1 MRLDLTALRYLNKD
15 DFRVLT
21 AIEMGMRN
29 HEIVP
34 VDLIQS
40 ISKIRN
46 TSVRRILANLLKHKL
61 IKHTKIQYDGYSLNY
76 LGYDFLAI
84 HSLIKQ
90 GILVQIGTK
99 IGVGKESDVYLCYVK
114 NVNSEIS
121 DELYNQIKENILTE
135 NALKEQN
142 RQKKLEE
149 EKNKKKEKEKDKNC
163 ENDEGIENEN
173 TEKDNKEEENEE
185 EDEEEEDVSFLKNDL
200 PKTIQ
205 TVVGELTIACIKFAR
220 LGRTSFRAVKKKRD
234 YVKSQTHY
242 NWLYLSRLSSQ
253 NEYKNMK
260 GLYSHGFSVPRP
272 YGYNRHAIIM
282 EYVPSY
288 PLNKVDEVKDKEVLY
303 HKMIDFIQKL
313 GENGLIHGDFNEFNI
328 LLNINKPDEIVVIDF
343 PQMISMHHSEAQNYF
358 KRDVQCVKNYFIKK
372 FNITFDE
379 DLKYEDIKQIN
390 CLDQELKAYGYLKE
404 KKIKNKNKEE
414 DIKEEENNIKDE
426 EKENDNKIINN
437 NENNNDEEFEDNLDL
452 GQQLDY
458 EKEMIENMKKLNID
472 KEEDEKEEN
481 ENKKS
486 KKMTKAEI
494 KNKVKK
500 MMNKQNKIHVKE
512 GKMGNRFKGKKDLSN
527 KMAMKNA

>member
-1 MRLDLTALRYLNKD
+1 MRFDLTALKYLNKD

-61 IKHTKIQYDGYSLNY
+61 IKHTKIQYDGYSLNF

-99 IGVGKESDVYLCYVK
+99 IGVGKESDVYLCYVQK
-114 NVNSEIS
+114 VNSEIS
-121 DELYNQIKENILTE
+121 DEQYNQIEENILTE
-135 NALKEQN
+135 NARKEQN
-142 RQKKLEE
+142 KQKQLD
-149 EKNKKKEKEKDKNC
+149 EKNNIKN
-163 ENDEGIENEN
+163 EI
-173 TEKDNKEEENEE
+173 KEEE
-185 EDEEEEDVSFLKNDL
+185 DKKVQGEEEEEESSEEEEVSYFQNDL

-220 LGRTSFRAVKKKRD
+220 LGRTSFRAVKSKRD

-260 GLYSHGFSVPRP
+260 GLYSHGFAVPRP

-288 PLNKVDEVKDKEVLY
+288 PLNKVEEIKDKNVVY
-303 HKMIDFIQKL
+303 HKMMDFIYKL

-343 PQMISMHHSEAQNYF
+343 PQMISINHPEAQNYF
-358 KRDVQCVKNYFIKK
+358 KRDVQCVKNYFLKK
-372 FNITFDE
+372 FNLTFDE
-379 DLKYEDIKQIN
+379 DLKFSDIKQIN
-390 CLDQELKAYGYLKE
+390 FLDEELKAYGYKKEKGKE
-404 KKIKNKNKEE
+404 KKDKTEENMEKN
-414 DIKEEENNIKDE
+414 EEENENEELDE
-426 EKENDNKIINN
+426 
-437 NENNNDEEFEDNLDL
+437 LDL

-458 EKEMIENMKKLNID
+458 EKEMIENMKQINIEEED
-472 KEEDEKEEN
+472 KKEE
-481 ENKKS
+481 KKN
-486 KKMTKAEI
+486 KKMTKEDI
-494 KNKVKK
+494 KDKVKK

-527 KMAMKNA
+527 KMAIKNA

>member
-1 MRLDLTALRYLNKD
+1 MRFDLTALKYLNKD

-61 IKHTKIQYDGYSLNY
+61 IKHTKIQYEGYSLNF

-114 NVNSEIS
+114 KVNSEIS

-149 EKNKKKEKEKDKNC
+149 KNNLKKD
-163 ENDEGIENEN
+163 
-173 TEKDNKEEENEE
+173 EEENLEKKDE
-185 EDEEEEDVSFLKNDL
+185 PEEEEEEESEEELSYIQNDL

-220 LGRTSFRAVKKKRD
+220 LGRTSFRAVKSKRD

-242 NWLYLSRLSSQ
+242 NWLYLSRLSAQ

-288 PLNKVDEVKDKEVLY
+288 PLNKVEEIKDKNIVY
-303 HKMIDFIQKL
+303 HKMMDFIYKL
-313 GENGLIHGDFNEFNI
+313 GSNGLIHGDFNEFNI
-328 LLNINKPDEIVVIDF
+328 LLNIEKPDEIVVIDF
-343 PQMISMHHSEAQNYF
+343 PQMISINHSEAENYF
-358 KRDVQCVKNYFIKK
+358 KRDVQCVKNYFLKK
-372 FNITFDE
+372 FNLTFEE
-379 DLKYEDIKQIN
+379 DLKFSDIKQIN
-390 CLDQELKAYGYLKE
+390 FLDEELKAYGYKKE
-404 KKIKNKNKEE
+404 KEKDKKLNKEE
-414 DIKEEENNIKDE
+414 NEDKNEINE
-426 EKENDNKIINN
+426 EKEIN
-437 NENNNDEEFEDNLDL
+437 EEEDIDL

-458 EKEMIENMKKLNID
+458 EKEMIENMKKI
-472 KEEDEKEEN
+472 KIEEN
-481 ENKKS
+481 EEKKEEKKN
-486 KKMTKAEI
+486 KKMTKEDI

-512 GKMGNRFKGKKDLSN
+512 SKIGNRFKGKKDISN
-527 KMAMKNA
+527 KMAIKNA

>member
-1 MRLDLTALRYLNKD
+1 MRFDLTALKYLNKD

-61 IKHTKIQYDGYSLNY
+61 IKHTKIQYEGYSLNF

-114 NVNSEIS
+114 KVNSEIS

-142 RQKKLEE
+142 KQKKLEE
-149 EKNKKKEKEKDKNC
+149 NNNIK
-163 ENDEGIENEN
+163 
-173 TEKDNKEEENEE
+173 KEEENEE
-185 EDEEEEDVSFLKNDL
+185 KKDEAEEEEEEESEEELSYIQNDL

-220 LGRTSFRAVKKKRD
+220 LGRTSFRAVKSKRD

-242 NWLYLSRLSSQ
+242 NWLYLSRLSAQ

-288 PLNKVDEVKDKEVLY
+288 PLNKVEEIKDKNTVY
-303 HKMIDFIQKL
+303 HKMMDFIYKL
-313 GENGLIHGDFNEFNI
+313 GSNGLIHGDFNEFNI
-328 LLNINKPDEIVVIDF
+328 LLNIEKPDEIVVIDF
-343 PQMISMHHSEAQNYF
+343 PQMISINHSEAENYF
-358 KRDVQCVKNYFIKK
+358 KRDVQCVKNYFLKK
-372 FNITFDE
+372 FNLTFEE
-379 DLKYEDIKQIN
+379 DLKFSDIKQIN
-390 CLDQELKAYGYLKE
+390 FLDEELKAYGYKKE
-404 KKIKNKNKEE
+404 KEKDKKINKEE
-414 DIKEEENNIKDE
+414 NEDKNEINE
-426 EKENDNKIINN
+426 EKEIN
-437 NENNNDEEFEDNLDL
+437 EEEDIDL

-458 EKEMIENMKKLNID
+458 EKEMIENMKKI
-472 KEEDEKEEN
+472 KIEEN
-481 ENKKS
+481 EEKKEEKKN
-486 KKMTKAEI
+486 KKMTKEDI

-512 GKMGNRFKGKKDLSN
+512 SKMGNRFKGKKDISN
-527 KMAMKNA
+527 KMAIKNA

>member
-1 MRLDLTALRYLNKD
+1 MRFDLTALKYLTKD

-61 IKHTKIQYDGYSLNY
+61 IKHTKIQYDGYSLNF

-114 NVNSEIS
+114 NTNSEIS
-121 DELYNQIKENILTE
+121 EEQYNQIKENILTE

-142 RQKKLEE
+142 RQQKLEE
-149 EKNKKKEKEKDKNC
+149 KNNINDGNKETEEKNDEK
-163 ENDEGIENEN
+163 
-173 TEKDNKEEENEE
+173 NEE
-185 EDEEEEDVSFLKNDL
+185 EEKEESSEEEEEISYLQNDL

-220 LGRTSFRAVKKKRD
+220 LGRTSFRAVKSKRD

-288 PLNKVDEVKDKEVLY
+288 PLNKVEEIKDKNTVY
-303 HKMIDFIQKL
+303 HKMMDFIYKL
-313 GENGLIHGDFNEFNI
+313 GTNGLIHGDFNEFNI

-343 PQMISMHHSEAQNYF
+343 PQMISIHHPEAENYF
-358 KRDVQCVKNYFIKK
+358 KRDVQCVKNYFLKK
-372 FNITFDE
+372 FNLTFDE
-379 DLKYEDIKQIN
+379 DLKFSDIKQIGF
-390 CLDQELKAYGYLKE
+390 LDQELKAYGYKKEE
-404 KKIKNKNKEE
+404 KKKSEIKNEE
-414 DIKEEENNIKDE
+414 LNEEGNEENE
-426 EKENDNKIINN
+426 E
-437 NENNNDEEFEDNLDL
+437 LDL
-452 GQQLDY
+452 EQQLDY
-458 EKEMIENMKKLNID
+458 EKEMIENMKNIKMEEED
-472 KEEDEKEEN
+472 KKEE
-481 ENKKS
+481 KKN
-486 KKMTKAEI
+486 KKMTKEDI

-512 GKMGNRFKGKKDLSN
+512 GKMGNIFKGKKDLSN
-527 KMAMKNA
+527 KMAIKNA

>member
-1 MRLDLTALRYLNKD
+1 MRFDLTALKYLNKD

-34 VDLIQS
+34 VNLIQS

-46 TSVRRILANLLKHKL
+46 TSVHRILANLLKHKL
-61 IKHTKIQYDGYSLNY
+61 IKHTKIQYDGYSLNF

-90 GILVQIGTK
+90 GILVKIGTK

-114 NVNSEIS
+114 KVNSEIS
-121 DELYNQIKENILTE
+121 DEQYNQIKENILTE

-142 RQKKLEE
+142 RLKKLEE
-149 EKNKKKEKEKDKNC
+149 KNNLNNEEKEQ
-163 ENDEGIENEN
+163 E
-173 TEKDNKEEENEE
+173 EKDEEEKEEEIS
-185 EDEEEEDVSFLKNDL
+185 EEEEEVSYFQNDL
-200 PKTIQ
+200 PKTIE

-220 LGRTSFRAVKKKRD
+220 LGRTSFRAVKSKRD

-288 PLNKVDEVKDKEVLY
+288 PLNKVEEIKDKNIVY
-303 HKMIDFIQKL
+303 HKMMDFIYKL

-343 PQMISMHHSEAQNYF
+343 PQMISIHHSEAENYF
-358 KRDVQCVKNYFIKK
+358 KRDVQCVKNYFLKK
-372 FNITFDE
+372 FNLTFDE
-379 DLKYEDIKQIN
+379 DLKFSDIKQIN
-390 CLDQELKAYGYLKE
+390 FLDEELKAYGYKKEE
-404 KKIKNKNKEE
+404 KKKVEKKEE
-414 DIKEEENNIKDE
+414 ELKEEENDE
-426 EKENDNKIINN
+426 I
-437 NENNNDEEFEDNLDL
+437 EEFDL
-452 GQQLDY
+452 SQQLDY
-458 EKEMIENMKKLNID
+458 EKEMIENMKKIKMED
-472 KEEDEKEEN
+472 EDKKEE
-481 ENKKS
+481 KKN
-486 KKMTKAEI
+486 KKMTKEDI

-500 MMNKQNKIHVKE
+500 LMNKQNKIHVKE

-527 KMAMKNA
+527 KMAIKNA

>member
-1 MRLDLTALRYLNKD
+1 MRFDLTALRYLNKD

-114 NVNSEIS
+114 SVNSEIS
-121 DELYNQIKENILTE
+121 DEQYNQIKENLLTE

-149 EKNKKKEKEKDKNC
+149 KRAKK
-163 ENDEGIENEN
+163 
-173 TEKDNKEEENEE
+173 EENEE
-185 EDEEEEDVSFLKNDL
+185 QKEKEEEEEEEEDVSFLQNDL

-220 LGRTSFRAVKKKRD
+220 LGRTSFRAVKSKRD

-282 EYVPSY
+282 EYIPSY
-288 PLNKVDEVKDKEVLY
+288 PLNKVDEIKDKETVY
-303 HKMIDFIQKL
+303 HRMMDFILKL

-343 PQMISMHHSEAQNYF
+343 PQMISIHHTEAQNYF
-358 KRDVQCVKNYFIKK
+358 KRDVQCVKNFFIKK
-372 FNITFDE
+372 FNITFEE
-379 DLKYEDIKQIN
+379 DLKFDDIKQIN
-390 CLDQELKAYGYLKE
+390 FLDQELKAYGYIKE
-404 KKIKNKNKEE
+404 KKNKNKKEINKEE
-414 DIKEEENNIKDE
+414 NDDKDNEEENK
-426 EKENDNKIINN
+426 N
-437 NENNNDEEFEDNLDL
+437 NENNIDEVDEDNMDL

-472 KEEDEKEEN
+472 KEEDEKEN
-481 ENKKS
+481 EKDNKKN
-486 KKMTKAEI
+486 KKMTKEDI

-500 MMNKQNKIHVKE
+500 MINKQNKIHVKE
-512 GKMGNRFKGKKDLSN
+512 GKIGNRFKGKKDLAN
-527 KMAMKNA
+527 KNAIKNA

>member
-1 MRLDLTALRYLNKD
+1 MRFDLTALKYLNKD

-34 VDLIQS
+34 VNLIQS

-46 TSVRRILANLLKHKL
+46 TSVHRILANLLKHKL
-61 IKHTKIQYDGYSLNY
+61 IKHTKIQYDGYSLNF

-90 GILVQIGTK
+90 GILVKIGTK

-114 NVNSEIS
+114 KVNSEIS
-121 DELYNQIKENILTE
+121 DEQYNQIKENILTE

-142 RQKKLEE
+142 RLKKLEE
-149 EKNKKKEKEKDKNC
+149 KNNLNNEEKEQ
-163 ENDEGIENEN
+163 E
-173 TEKDNKEEENEE
+173 EKDEEEKEEEEE
-185 EDEEEEDVSFLKNDL
+185 ASEEEEVSYFQNDL
-200 PKTIQ
+200 PKTIE

-220 LGRTSFRAVKKKRD
+220 LGRTSFRAVKSKRD

-288 PLNKVDEVKDKEVLY
+288 PLNKVEEIKDKNIVY
-303 HKMIDFIQKL
+303 HKMMDFIYKL

-343 PQMISMHHSEAQNYF
+343 PQMISIHHSEAENYF
-358 KRDVQCVKNYFIKK
+358 KRDVQCVKNYFLKK
-372 FNITFDE
+372 FNLTFDE
-379 DLKYEDIKQIN
+379 DLKFSDYFLKKFNLTFDEDLKFSDIKQIN
-390 CLDQELKAYGYLKE
+390 FLDEELKAYGYKKEE
-404 KKIKNKNKEE
+404 KKKVEKKEE
-414 DIKEEENNIKDE
+414 EIKEEENE
-426 EKENDNKIINN
+426 EI
-437 NENNNDEEFEDNLDL
+437 EEFDL
-452 GQQLDY
+452 SQQLDY
-458 EKEMIENMKKLNID
+458 EKEMIENMKKIKMED
-472 KEEDEKEEN
+472 EDKKEE
-481 ENKKS
+481 KKN
-486 KKMTKAEI
+486 KKMTKEDI

-500 MMNKQNKIHVKE
+500 LMNKQNKIHVKE

-527 KMAMKNA
+527 KMAIKNA

>member
-1 MRLDLTALRYLNKD
+1 MRFDLTALKYLNKD

-21 AIEMGMRN
+21 AIEMGMKN

-34 VDLIQS
+34 VNLIQS

-46 TSVRRILANLLKHKL
+46 TSVHRILANLLKHKL
-61 IKHTKIQYDGYSLNY
+61 IKHTKIQYDGYSLNF

-114 NVNSEIS
+114 KVNSEIS
-121 DELYNQIKENILTE
+121 DEQYNQIKENILTE

-149 EKNKKKEKEKDKNC
+149 KNDLNNEEKEQ
-163 ENDEGIENEN
+163 EDEKEEQ
-173 TEKDNKEEENEE
+173 EKEEESS
-185 EDEEEEDVSFLKNDL
+185 EEEEEISYIQNDL
-200 PKTIQ
+200 PKTIE
-205 TVVGELTIACIKFAR
+205 TVIGELTIACIKFAR
-220 LGRTSFRAVKKKRD
+220 LGRTSFRAVKSKRD

-288 PLNKVDEVKDKEVLY
+288 PLNKIEEIKDKNVVY
-303 HKMIDFIQKL
+303 HKMMDFIYKL

-343 PQMISMHHSEAQNYF
+343 PQMISIHHSEAENYF
-358 KRDVQCVKNYFIKK
+358 KRDVQCVKNYFLKK
-372 FNITFDE
+372 FNLTFDE
-379 DLKYEDIKQIN
+379 DLKFSDIKQIN
-390 CLDQELKAYGYLKE
+390 FLDQELKAYGYKKEE
-404 KKIKNKNKEE
+404 KKKLEKKEDE
-414 DIKEEENNIKDE
+414 LEEEENE
-426 EKENDNKIINN
+426 EN
-437 NENNNDEEFEDNLDL
+437 EEFDL

-458 EKEMIENMKKLNID
+458 EKEMIENMKNIKIENED
-472 KEEDEKEEN
+472 KKEE
-481 ENKKS
+481 KKN
-486 KKMTKAEI
+486 KKMTKEDI

-500 MMNKQNKIHVKE
+500 IMNKQNKIHVKE
-512 GKMGNRFKGKKDLSN
+512 GKMGNRFKGKKDISN
-527 KMAMKNA
+527 KMAIKNA

>member
-1 MRLDLTALRYLNKD
+1 MRFDLTALKYLTKD

-61 IKHTKIQYDGYSLNY
+61 IKHTKIQYDGYSLNF

-114 NVNSEIS
+114 NTNSEIS
-121 DELYNQIKENILTE
+121 EEQYNQIKENILTE

-142 RQKKLEE
+142 RQKKLEKKNNINDENKETE
-149 EKNKKKEKEKDKNC
+149 EKNDEK
-163 ENDEGIENEN
+163 
-173 TEKDNKEEENEE
+173 NEE
-185 EDEEEEDVSFLKNDL
+185 EEKEESSEEEEEISYLQNDL

-220 LGRTSFRAVKKKRD
+220 LGRTSFRAVKSKRD

-288 PLNKVDEVKDKEVLY
+288 PLNKVEEIKDKNTVY
-303 HKMIDFIQKL
+303 HKMMDFIYKL
-313 GENGLIHGDFNEFNI
+313 STNGLIHGDFNEFNI

-343 PQMISMHHSEAQNYF
+343 PQMISIHHPEAENYF
-358 KRDVQCVKNYFIKK
+358 KRDVQCVKNYFLKK
-372 FNITFDE
+372 FNLTFDE
-379 DLKYEDIKQIN
+379 DLKFSDIKQIGF
-390 CLDQELKAYGYLKE
+390 LDQELKAYGYKKEE
-404 KKIKNKNKEE
+404 KKKSEIKNEE
-414 DIKEEENNIKDE
+414 LNEEGNEENE
-426 EKENDNKIINN
+426 E
-437 NENNNDEEFEDNLDL
+437 LDL
-452 GQQLDY
+452 EQQLDY
-458 EKEMIENMKKLNID
+458 EKEMIENMKNIKMEEED
-472 KEEDEKEEN
+472 KKEE
-481 ENKKS
+481 KKN
-486 KKMTKAEI
+486 KKMTKEDI

-527 KMAMKNA
+527 KMAIKNA

>member
-1 MRLDLTALRYLNKD
+1 MRLDLSAFRYLNKD

-99 IGVGKESDVYLCYVK
+99 IGVGKESDVFLCYVK

-121 DELYNQIKENILTE
+121 EEQYNQIKENILTE
-135 NALKEQN
+135 NAIKEQN

-149 EKNKKKEKEKDKNC
+149 KNNKTKENGNEEDKDNEKEEEEEEEEEEEKEKE
-163 ENDEGIENEN
+163 
-173 TEKDNKEEENEE
+173 EEE
-185 EDEEEEDVSFLKNDL
+185 VSFFQNDL

-220 LGRTSFRAVKKKRD
+220 LGRTSFRAVKSKRD
-234 YVKSQTHY
+234 YVKNQSHY

-282 EYVPSY
+282 EYIQSY
-288 PLNKVDEVKDKEVLY
+288 PLNKIEEIKDKEAVY
-303 HKMIDFIQKL
+303 HKMMDFILKL
-313 GENGLIHGDFNEFNI
+313 AENGLIHGDFNEFNI

-343 PQMISMHHSEAQNYF
+343 PQMISTHHSEALNYF
-358 KRDVQCVKNYFIKK
+358 KRDVQGAKNYFIKK
-372 FNITFDE
+372 FNITFE
-379 DLKYEDIKQIN
+379 
-390 CLDQELKAYGYLKE
+390 
-404 KKIKNKNKEE
+404 
-414 DIKEEENNIKDE
+414 
-426 EKENDNKIINN
+426 
-437 NENNNDEEFEDNLDL
+437 
-452 GQQLDY
+452 
-458 EKEMIENMKKLNID
+458 
-472 KEEDEKEEN
+472 
-481 ENKKS
+481 
-486 KKMTKAEI
+486 
-494 KNKVKK
+494 
-500 MMNKQNKIHVKE
+500 
-512 GKMGNRFKGKKDLSN
+512 
-527 KMAMKNA
+527 